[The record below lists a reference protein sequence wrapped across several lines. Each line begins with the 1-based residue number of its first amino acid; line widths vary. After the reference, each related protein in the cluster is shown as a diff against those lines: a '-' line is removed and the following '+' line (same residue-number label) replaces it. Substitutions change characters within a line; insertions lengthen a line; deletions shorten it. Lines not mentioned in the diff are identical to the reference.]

1 MTSYHRTARSDWNTK
16 TAQHFGNTVFD
27 ERQTHKQFAY
37 KNEKNENRRK
47 EKNERKQIHEKRER
61 VTDRQADTGRQ
72 TDRDRQT
79 EKNTIEQR
87 FDRQA
92 NSWHCVIVWCVL
104 W

>member
-1 MTSYHRTARSDWNTK
+1 MIGTRKLRNTSATLSLTSGKPTSSLLTK
-16 TAQHFGNTVFD
+16 TKKTKT
-27 ERQTHKQFAY
+27 E
-37 KNEKNENRRK
+37 EKKKTK
-47 EKNERKQIHEKRER
+47 EKQIHEKRER